1 MIRSIRRTVT
11 MYSSFAA
18 MVPKLFL
25 AYSIWVWMQFFV
37 QCISLV
43 IFVAFWKAV
52 YADQATIGGLGLS
65 QTLNYII
72 LAQIFLPAVTS
83 NSVLYNF
90 GEILRD
96 GRIGIELL
104 RPLDFQAAQYV
115 NNLAFMLVGMLAQVP
130 LAAFAWVLFRFEL
143 PGDPVLWLAFLV
155 TMLLGNAIVFFFDWM
170 IGCLA
175 FYTTEVWGLSV
186 VRFGISTFF
195 SGALVPLVMMPGWLQ
210 TIANALPFAQALY
223 MPVSLLSGITPISAA
238 PGLWLVQLAS
248 LVILGF
254 LSRLV
259 FRISI
264 RRVTVQGG

>member
-1 MIRSIRRTVT
+1 MIRGIRRTISI
-11 MYSSFAA
+11 YGAFAE

-52 YADQATIGGLGLS
+52 YADQAAIGGLGLS

-72 LAQIFLPAVTS
+72 LAQIFVPAVTS
-83 NSVLYNF
+83 SSVLYNF
-90 GEILRD
+90 GDILRD

-104 RPLDFQAAQYV
+104 RPLDFQASQYI
-115 NNLAFMLVGMLAQVP
+115 NNLGFLLVGMIAQAP
-130 LAAFAWVLFRFEL
+130 LAIFAWLLFRFQL
-143 PGDPVLWLAFLV
+143 PTDPLIWLAFLV
-155 TMLLGNAIVFFFDWM
+155 TMLLGNAVVFFFDWM

-210 TIANALPFAQALY
+210 GIANALPFAQALY
-223 MPVSLLSGITPISAA
+223 MPVSLLSGITPISST
-238 PGLWLVQLAS
+238 PGIWLMQVAN
-248 LVILGF
+248 LVVFGF

-259 FRISI
+259 FRLSV